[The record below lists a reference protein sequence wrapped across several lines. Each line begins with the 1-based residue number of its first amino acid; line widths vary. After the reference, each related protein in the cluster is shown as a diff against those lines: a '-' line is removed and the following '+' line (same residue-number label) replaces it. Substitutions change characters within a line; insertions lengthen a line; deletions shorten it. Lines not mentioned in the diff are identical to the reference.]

1 MLITIAIKSP
11 RMNVIN
17 WCRYWTDLEDYSNV
31 SNVAA
36 FMKFNVMIVLYYK
49 ISYLSNFLYFSFFIY
64 TIFKSSI
71 IIVASKMQ
79 IKNLSLIFTIGT
91 LEDLIFPNKNS
102 CFILHF
108 KTKMQVCSTVTRRSR
123 V

>member
-71 IIVASKMQ
+71 V
-79 IKNLSLIFTIGT
+79 IKNA
-91 LEDLIFPNKNS
+91 NKESFVNFYDWYTGRFDFS
-102 CFILHF
+102 KQKFLLCITF
-108 KTKMQVCSTVTRRSR
+108 
-123 V
+123 

>member
-36 FMKFNVMIVLYYK
+36 FVKFNVMIVSCLR
-49 ISYLSNFLYFSFFIY
+49 SLEFSFFFIY
-64 TIFKSSI
+64 ILFKSSI
-71 IIVASKMQ
+71 IIVASNF
-79 IKNLSLIFTIGT
+79 IENLKPKAPFVNLYDWYTGRFDFSKQKFVLYIIF
-91 LEDLIFPNKNS
+91 
-102 CFILHF
+102 
-108 KTKMQVCSTVTRRSR
+108 
-123 V
+123 